1 VFHQFWPRLFE
12 NEENPKSGMLISTL
26 TCVTTQMSNLMGRH
40 LFFLS
45 SYKNYQFS
53 VPIDDVI
60 GFVYLFSKEFGGRG
74 WEAGRIA
81 GKICIFSLKTC

>member
-40 LFFLS
+40 LFFL
-45 SYKNYQFS
+45 KF
-53 VPIDDVI
+53 
-60 GFVYLFSKEFGGRG
+60 L
-74 WEAGRIA
+74 
-81 GKICIFSLKTC
+81 